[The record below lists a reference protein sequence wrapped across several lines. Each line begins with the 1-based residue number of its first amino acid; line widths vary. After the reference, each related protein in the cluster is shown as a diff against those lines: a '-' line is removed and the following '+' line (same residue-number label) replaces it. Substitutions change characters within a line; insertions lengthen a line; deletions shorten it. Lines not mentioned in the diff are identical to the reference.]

1 MMCRKTSSRW
11 AATKALLVVPMVA
24 VALGAFATTVY
35 VPREVQSKGNEKNEK
50 VQDTT
55 IMIRSV
61 LKISDEKLMLNG
73 EEITEEVLQER
84 LMGLVDEIVL
94 QVDNLTPMGRVA
106 DVKEILRANADLK
119 ITYESVPEKSD
130 PFTVVDGVIVSAE
143 EMSKIDPNEI
153 HSVAVYKDFEKVPA
167 GLNLS
172 EEEAKNGVIVI
183 TTKKGASEAAGLQ
196 QRRPMSSEQ
205 QQAMHRL
212 ADSARAKGHTPQEL
226 KGRMAGAKLTINPSS
241 NGVVA
246 AQAEFA
252 GGDYRQFRAWVQER
266 LRYPKEAKG
275 DGEVFVTFVVKANG
289 EVGDVDVIGEADKA
303 LAEEVVRVVKSSP
316 TWKPATKQ
324 GKAVDAKYGIE
335 FAFAKN
341 VQPAP
346 VQEAFLVVEQMP
358 TFEGGDINHFRAWIG
373 QQIHYPAEALAK
385 KISGRVI
392 VSFVVEKDGSMT
404 EARVLRTPDT
414 LLSQEV
420 LRVLAASP
428 KWQPGM
434 QRGEVVRV
442 KYTVPIDFTLPAE
455 TDK

>member
-1 MMCRKTSSRW
+1 
-11 AATKALLVVPMVA
+11 
-24 VALGAFATTVY
+24 
-35 VPREVQSKGNEKNEK
+35 
-50 VQDTT
+50 
-55 IMIRSV
+55 
-61 LKISDEKLMLNG
+61 
-73 EEITEEVLQER
+73 
-84 LMGLVDEIVL
+84 
-94 QVDNLTPMGRVA
+94 
-106 DVKEILRANADLK
+106 
-119 ITYESVPEKSD
+119 
-130 PFTVVDGVIVSAE
+130 DGVIVSAE

-226 KGRMAGAKLTINPSS
+226 KGRMANVKEILRANADLKITYESMPKKSDPKILYEQAMREIESAKADIEQAKQDVEQAKRDIAAAEKAAAEIATS
-241 NGVVA
+241 NGVTPAV
-246 AQAEFA
+246 AEFA

-266 LRYPKEAKG
+266 LRYPKGAKA

-303 LAEEVVRVVKSSP
+303 LAKEVVRVVKSSP

-341 VQPAP
+341 VQPA
-346 VQEAFLVVEQMP
+346 
-358 TFEGGDINHFRAWIG
+358 
-373 QQIHYPAEALAK
+373 
-385 KISGRVI
+385 
-392 VSFVVEKDGSMT
+392 
-404 EARVLRTPDT
+404 
-414 LLSQEV
+414 
-420 LRVLAASP
+420 
-428 KWQPGM
+428 
-434 QRGEVVRV
+434 
-442 KYTVPIDFTLPAE
+442 E